1 MSADVAVVGLGPA
14 GRALAWRLLAHGAS
28 LVALDPHPDRSWQPT
43 YGGWAHQLP
52 DWLPD
57 DVVGASATTT
67 DLVARGR
74 HTLAGTY
81 AVLDNDALQATLAL
95 DGADVQQR
103 AVADDELPGLARVVV
118 DCRGNTRALA
128 EGRTPVQEAYGL
140 ALPASVGARLLGGA
154 DAVLMDWRPFDGS
167 ASWGRRAAS
176 FCYLVP
182 LSDGRLLAEET
193 CLAGRPPVP
202 QRELAR
208 RLRTR
213 LRSHGIGDAEL
224 AGAEVE
230 RVHIAMLPPTPV
242 LATPVVAP
250 GPARLLRFGAAG
262 EQVNPITGYSVFA
275 SLAAADDLAAT
286 LAAGRLPAPP
296 DSTAG
301 WMRRTALEALL
312 QLDGDGTLELFD
324 AFGRLPGHLQRAV
337 LEPDTP
343 APGVLAALGR
353 QATLLPPRRQAGL
366 VAATAKGLLQ

>member
-14 GRALAWRLLAHGAS
+14 GRALASRLLAHGAS

-57 DVVGASATTT
+57 DVVGASAATT

-103 AVADDELPGLARVVV
+103 AVTDDELPGLACVVV

-128 EGRTPVQEAYGL
+128 EGRTPIQEAYGL
-140 ALPASVGARLLGGA
+140 TLPASVGDRLLGGA
-154 DAVLMDWRPFDGS
+154 DAVLMDWRPFDDS
-167 ASWGRRAAS
+167 ASWGRRAPS

-182 LSDGRLLAEET
+182 LPDGRLLAEET

-208 RLRTR
+208 RLRVR
-213 LRSHGIGDAEL
+213 LRGHGIGDAEL

-230 RVHIAMLPPTPV
+230 RVHIAMLPPDPA
-242 LATPVVAP
+242 ATPVVETGA
-250 GPARLLRFGAAG
+250 ARLLRFGAAG

-275 SLAAADDLAAT
+275 SLAAADDLAST

-296 DSTAG
+296 EPTTG

-324 AFGRLPGHLQRAV
+324 AFGRLPGHRQRAV
-337 LEPDTP
+337 LEPNTP

-366 VAATAKGLLQ
+366 VAATVKGLLR